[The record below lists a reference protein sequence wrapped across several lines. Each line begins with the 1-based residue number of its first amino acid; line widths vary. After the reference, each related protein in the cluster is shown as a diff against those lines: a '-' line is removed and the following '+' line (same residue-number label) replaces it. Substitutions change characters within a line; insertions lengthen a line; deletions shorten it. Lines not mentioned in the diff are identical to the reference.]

1 VSCTIILVGTML
13 LASSLIA
20 RVVEQ
25 TDLSLVVMWAGG
37 WLGSILVVVGTGK
50 LFFLDGHD

>member
-1 VSCTIILVGTML
+1 VSRTIILVGTML